1 MVQAGF
7 HLIVFLGLLVAGAPA
22 ASEPVSATTR
32 PQPAGEQEAS
42 ATGAGSDPRQQA
54 REVAEEHLEL
64 TQPEKLLIRRPD
76 RERPK
81 HQIVFPL
88 FGRPL
93 VLGGRYTLLPRYEG
107 NKLRDFDYTDFD
119 NRDIDLDGD
128 TSEIED
134 VARGLTPRDDQLRI
148 NQGLQTDLFYAYSN
162 DASIYAEMKFF
173 YRALV
178 WAENVPTRDEFLVER
193 GETWFYLGNL
203 FDTPFG
209 LQVGRQRFFD
219 AREWWWDKDLDSIRL
234 RFDRKD
240 FHAEIAIAHE
250 LFPVVLNRDGI
261 DPEDD
266 DIVQILSAARW
277 SWAKKQEVGFFAL
290 YRNDYSDQQPVDP
303 QCAAESDIPPSLLP
317 LPGTLAFYQS
327 GCVDYEDDS
336 DSQLTWLGVS
346 ASGRW
351 KVPGWGRIEYWLD
364 AAAVFG
370 EETFTDYS
378 GMTGLRVVD
387 VVDTH
392 SVSGGGLDIGGT
404 WLLPLFGRS
413 TFSAG
418 YAYGS
423 GDPGMEEFRDTGFR
437 QTGLQDNSDRFR
449 GVASFRY
456 YGELLD
462 PNLSNLHVVTAGVGL
477 RFLKKSSIDLVYHW
491 YRQAHAAPFMHDVDF
506 KRDPTGLSPDIG
518 QEWDL
523 ILGLEEMDRLEFK
536 VVASIFRPGEA
547 FVPEKGDLA
556 YLVSFR
562 FRFNF

>member
-1 MVQAGF
+1 MLSTTFRLMLYLALVCAG
-7 HLIVFLGLLVAGAPA
+7 LPA
-22 ASEPVSATTR
+22 AAEPSATA
-32 PQPAGEQEAS
+32 QPAQHNGSSEEAS
-42 ATGAGSDPRQQA
+42 VSPEGSDPRRQA
-54 REVAEEHLEL
+54 REAAGESLEL
-64 TQPEKLLIRRPD
+64 TRPEKLLIKRPD

-81 HQIVFPL
+81 KQITFPL

-107 NKLRDFDYTDFD
+107 NKLMDFDYSDFD

-128 TSEIED
+128 LTEIED
-134 VARGLTPRDDQLRI
+134 AARGLTPRDDQLRI

-162 DASIYAEMKFF
+162 DASVYLEMKFF

-178 WAENVPTRDEFLVER
+178 WAENVSTRDEWLVER
-193 GETWFYLGNL
+193 GEMWFYLGNL

-219 AREWWWDKDLDSIRL
+219 AREWWWDQDLDSIRV
-234 RFDRKD
+234 RFDREN
-240 FHAEIAIAHE
+240 FHAEIAIAQD
-250 LFPVVLNRDGI
+250 LFPVVLTRDGI

-266 DIVQILSAARW
+266 DILQVLAAARW

-290 YRNDYSDQQPVDP
+290 YRNDDSGQQPVDP
-303 QCAAESDIPPSLLP
+303 NCVAESEIPPGLP
-317 LPGTLAFYQS
+317 PEAVAFFRT
-327 GCVDYEDDS
+327 GCVNYEDDS
-336 DSQLTWLGVS
+336 DSQMTWLGVS

-370 EETFTDYS
+370 DETFTEYS
-378 GMTGLRVVD
+378 GMTGSRVVEL
-387 VVDTH
+387 VDTH
-392 SVSGGGLDIGGT
+392 SVSGGGFDIGGT
-404 WLLPLFGRS
+404 WFLPLFGRS
-413 TFSAG
+413 SVSAG

-437 QTGLQDNSDRFR
+437 QTGLQDNSDKFR
-449 GVASFRY
+449 GVASLRY

-462 PNLSNLHVVTAGVGL
+462 PDLSNLHVVTAGVGL

-491 YRQAHAAPFMHDVDF
+491 YRQAHPAPFMHDVDF

-523 ILGLEEMDRLEFK
+523 ILGIEEMDRFEFK
-536 VVASIFRPGEA
+536 VVGSIFRPGEA
-547 FVPEKGDLA
+547 FAPEEGDLA

>member
-1 MVQAGF
+1 M
-7 HLIVFLGLLVAGAPA
+7 LCLTLLVAALPA
-22 ASEPVSATTR
+22 ASEPMSTTV
-32 PQPAGEQEAS
+32 QAQQGEEGQEAS
-42 ATGAGSDPRQQA
+42 TRAAGSDPRQQA

-107 NKLRDFDYTDFD
+107 NKLRDFDYS
-119 NRDIDLDGD
+119 DLDNQDVDEDGD
-128 TSEIED
+128 LTEIED
-134 VARGLTPRDDQLRI
+134 LARGLTPRDDQLRI

-219 AREWWWDKDLDSIRL
+219 AREWWWDQDLDSIRL
-234 RFDRKD
+234 RFDLKD
-240 FHAEIAIAHE
+240 FHAEIAVAHE
-250 LFPVVLNRDGI
+250 LFPVVLNRGGI

-266 DIVQILSAARW
+266 DMVQVLAAARW
-277 SWAKKQEVGFFAL
+277 GWAKKQEVGFFAL
-290 YRNDYSDQQPVDP
+290 YRNDYSDQQLVDP
-303 QCAAESDIPPSLLP
+303 LALCVSESDYVGPPE
-317 LPGTLAFYQS
+317 GLATFRT
-327 GCVDYEDDS
+327 GCVGFEDDS

-346 ASGRW
+346 ASGRR

-370 EETFTDYS
+370 DETFTEYS
-378 GMTGLRVVD
+378 GMTGSRIVEL
-387 VVDTH
+387 VDTH

-404 WLLPLFGRS
+404 WFLPLFGRTS
-413 TFSAG
+413 LTAG

-477 RFLKKSSIDLVYHW
+477 RFLEKSSIDLVYHW

>member
-1 MVQAGF
+1 MLCLA
-7 HLIVFLGLLVAGAPA
+7 LLVAGVPA
-22 ASEPVSATTR
+22 ASEPVATTDR
-32 PQPAGEQEAS
+32 PEQAGEEEAS
-42 ATGAGSDPRQQA
+42 ATATEAGSDPRQQA
-54 REVAEEHLEL
+54 REAAEENLEL
-64 TQPEKLLIRRPD
+64 TRPEKLLIKRPD
-76 RERPK
+76 RERPEK
-81 HQIVFPL
+81 QITFPL

-107 NKLRDFDYTDFD
+107 NKLMDFDYA
-119 NRDIDLDGD
+119 DLDNQDVDEDGD
-128 TSEIED
+128 LTEIED
-134 VARGLTPRDDQLRI
+134 LARGLTPRDDQLRI

-178 WAENVPTRDEFLVER
+178 WAENVSTRDEWLVER

-219 AREWWWDKDLDSIRL
+219 AREWWWDQDLDSIRV
-234 RFDRKD
+234 RFDRKN
-240 FHAEIAIAHE
+240 FHAEIAVAHE
-250 LFPVVLNRDGI
+250 LFPVVLNRGGI
-261 DPEDD
+261 EPEDD
-266 DIVQILSAARW
+266 DVVQILSAARW

-290 YRNDYSDQQPVDP
+290 HRNDYSNQQSVDP
-303 QCAAESDIPPSLLP
+303 LALCVSASDYNGPPE
-317 LPGTLAFYQS
+317 GFADFQT
-327 GCVDYEDDS
+327 GCVGYEDDS

-370 EETFTDYS
+370 DETFTEYS
-378 GMTGLRVVD
+378 GMTGSRVVE
-387 VVDTH
+387 VVDSH
-392 SVSGGGLDIGGT
+392 SVSGGGFDIGGT
-404 WLLPLFGRS
+404 WFLPLFGR
-413 TFSAG
+413 TALSAG

-437 QTGLQDNSDRFR
+437 QTGLQDNSDKYL

-462 PNLSNLHVVTAGVGL
+462 PELSNLHVVTAGVGL
-477 RFLKKSSIDLVYHW
+477 RFFKKSSLDLVYHW
-491 YRQAHAAPFMHDVDF
+491 YRQAQAAPFMHDIDF

-523 ILGLEEMDRLEFK
+523 ILGIEEMDRFEFK
-536 VVASIFRPGEA
+536 VVGSIFRPGEA
-547 FVPEKGDLA
+547 FAPEEGDLA

>member
-1 MVQAGF
+1 MLCLA
-7 HLIVFLGLLVAGAPA
+7 LLVAGVPA
-22 ASEPVSATTR
+22 ASEPVPTTDR
-32 PQPAGEQEAS
+32 PEQAGEEEAS
-42 ATGAGSDPRQQA
+42 ATATATAAGSDPRRQA
-54 REVAEEHLEL
+54 REAAGENLEL
-64 TQPEKLLIRRPD
+64 TRPEKLLIRRPD

-81 HQIVFPL
+81 KQITFPL

-107 NKLRDFDYTDFD
+107 NKLMDFDYA
-119 NRDIDLDGD
+119 DLDNQDVDEDGD
-128 TSEIED
+128 LTEIED
-134 VARGLTPRDDQLRI
+134 LARGLTPRDDQLRI

-178 WAENVPTRDEFLVER
+178 WAENVSTRDEWLVER

-203 FDTPFG
+203 LDTPFG

-219 AREWWWDKDLDSIRL
+219 AREWWWDQDLDSIRV
-234 RFDRKD
+234 RFDREN
-240 FHAEIAIAHE
+240 FHAEIAVAHE
-250 LFPVVLNRDGI
+250 LFPVVLNRGGI
-261 DPEDD
+261 EPEDD
-266 DIVQILSAARW
+266 DVVQILSAARW

-290 YRNDYSDQQPVDP
+290 HRNDYSNQQSVDP
-303 QCAAESDIPPSLLP
+303 LALCVSASDYNGPPE
-317 LPGTLAFYQS
+317 GFADFQT
-327 GCVDYEDDS
+327 GCVGYEDDS

-370 EETFTDYS
+370 DETFTEYS
-378 GMTGLRVVD
+378 GMTGSRVVK
-387 VVDTH
+387 VVDSH
-392 SVSGGGLDIGGT
+392 SVSGGGFDLGGT
-404 WLLPLFGRS
+404 WFLPLFGR
-413 TFSAG
+413 TAVTAG

-423 GDPGMEEFRDTGFR
+423 GDPGMEEFHDTGFR
-437 QTGLQDNSDRFR
+437 QTGLQDNSDKFL

-462 PNLSNLHVVTAGVGL
+462 PELSNLHVVTAGVGL
-477 RFLKKSSIDLVYHW
+477 RFFKKSSIDLVYHW
-491 YRQAHAAPFMHDVDF
+491 YRQAQAAPFMHDIDF

-523 ILGLEEMDRLEFK
+523 ILGIEEMDRFEFK
-536 VVASIFRPGEA
+536 VVGSIFRPGEA
-547 FVPEKGDLA
+547 FDPEEGDLA